1 MPVVARPGTSAGPT
15 TPVAPALSQGVMVF
29 GPQAALAAC
38 GAPLLPAE
46 SAEVHGYA
54 LLPKGDQTSLRAQ
67 WWWQAKP
74 MGEVPVVLGSLP
86 GVGVVA
92 HVGLGSAGGK
102 AFGPGV
108 GEVEVT
114 RAGQRVARGSFTTA
128 AKAQEILAQ
137 EQPPTIETRVTK
149 LQTARGIDAQ
159 GKAVNAGAD
168 FSGTEK
174 VWAVFG
180 YQGADVGAAF
190 TVRWYC
196 EGHELAPARCS
207 VPVKAAE
214 GSGTAWLAPGKGQAL
229 PPAKYKVTVSYGSDP
244 QVLGEA
250 DWQVVAG
257 RAASG
262 DQQKELQ

>member
-1 MPVVARPGTSAGPT
+1 MS
-15 TPVAPALSQGVMVF
+15 PALSPGVMVF

-46 SAEVHGYA
+46 AAEVHGYA
-54 LLPKGDQTSLRAQ
+54 LLPKGDQGALRAE
-67 WWWQAKP
+67 WWWQARP
-74 MGEVPVVLGSLP
+74 MGEMPVGLGRLP
-86 GVGVVA
+86 ALGIVA
-92 HVGLGSAGGK
+92 HVELRAAGGK
-102 AFGPGV
+102 TFGPGV

-114 RAGQRVARGSFTTA
+114 RSGQRVARGSFTTA

-137 EQPPTIETRVTK
+137 EQPPTIETRITR
-149 LQTARGIDAQ
+149 LQTARGTDAQ
-159 GKAVNAGAD
+159 GKAVSPGAD
-168 FSGTEK
+168 FEGTEK
-174 VWAVFG
+174 VWAVFNF
-180 YQGADVGAAF
+180 QGADVGAAF

-196 EGHELAPARCS
+196 EGHELAAARCS

-229 PPAKYKVTVSYGSDP
+229 PPAKYKVTVSYGSDV

-250 DWQVVAG
+250 EWQVVAG

-262 DQQKELQ
+262 NEQEELQ